1 MTDRFQQKKRS
12 QIMASVKGRNT
23 APERLVK
30 SCLRRL
36 HCRYRSN
43 VKGLPGTPDIVL
55 VGQKKLIFVH
65 GCFWHGH
72 KGCPRGARPD
82 TNRSFWD
89 RKIDGN
95 MRRDAKT
102 RCSLTRLGWRVLILW
117 QCETRNL
124 ERMNA
129 KLVRFINAA

>member
-1 MTDRFQQKKRS
+1 MDRFQPEKRS

-43 VKGLPGTPDIVL
+43 LTTLPGTPDIALIGMRKL
-55 VGQKKLIFVH
+55 VFVH

-72 KGCPRGARPD
+72 RACPRAARPN
-82 TNRSFWD
+82 TNKAFWAN
-89 RKIDGN
+89 KIDRN
-95 MRRDAKT
+95 MKRDVRTVRKLRR
-102 RCSLTRLGWRVLILW
+102 RGWRVLVVW
-117 QCETRNL
+117 QCQTRNMEQL
-124 ERMNA
+124 ERR
-129 KLVRFINAA
+129 LLQFIER